1 MTKILAVDDD
11 LYILDLY
18 KTMLTEAGYEV
29 ATAEDALSSVSK
41 FQEFKPDLLILDVE
55 MPAGGGEKVFDRL
68 RNLFM
73 VTIPVIFSTGVP
85 ENVEHYANLSNVTV
99 LKKPVD
105 KETLLTTI
113 KELLKPKENPS
124 V

>member
-1 MTKILAVDDD
+1 MSKVMAVDDD
-11 LYILDLY
+11 LYILELY
-18 KTMLTEAGYEV
+18 KTMLKEAGYEV
-29 ATAEDALSSVSK
+29 ETAEDGMSAVTK

-73 VTIPVIFSTGVP
+73 VTIPIIFSTGVP
-85 ENVEHYANLSNVTV
+85 ENVTRYASFKNVTV

-105 KETLLTTI
+105 KETLLNEI
-113 KELLKPKENPS
+113 KRLLRPKDTPS
-124 V
+124 T

>member
-1 MTKILAVDDD
+1 MPKILAVDDD

-29 ATAEDALSSVSK
+29 ATAEDAMSAVTK

-73 VTIPVIFSTGVP
+73 VTIPIIFSTGVP
-85 ENVEHYANLSNVTV
+85 ENVQRYASFENVTV

-105 KETLLTTI
+105 KETLLGEI
-113 KELLKPKENPS
+113 KRLLQPKETP
-124 V
+124 